1 MAGLEQGGPRMKPK
15 KNDPLSSRNILDR
28 IGISSDAQFDLLEED
43 DPLESPM

>member
-1 MAGLEQGGPRMKPK
+1 MAGLEQGVHAWNR

-28 IGISSDAQFDLLEED
+28 IGISSDAQFDLLEEE